1 MATSS
6 LLSQAQNAGPKNF
19 TPNQSPLSFDATQIF
34 REELILKNLKPY
46 KIEGI
51 NSEPQGTV
59 VYQQSQPDLSATEV
73 LFNLDGLG
81 FSPIFRNL
89 NPDATVIPST
99 YTAYN
104 ILKNNNPT
112 GNNGSLSQD
121 SYLAKIGSQVLKK
134 SLLETK
140 SYYLDQEI
148 LKQNSVSFKITTP
161 NQNDTFES
169 KLQGAYTPTSPIPGD
184 YFLDGLNKRTT
195 DTLGEAINLIAGR
208 STLVGGVFNGS
219 LTRAI
224 TPSQLFLQNTD
235 DGQKGIM
242 FSNLSYNI
250 YRPAY
255 GDSIATGIGGNLL
268 TTGINNLLD
277 NFGVQLPGAYY
288 VGSSISEP
296 TFATS
301 PINAVP
307 IDVFGRDTQAIV
319 YGPDVLGKDYE
330 GNEGSIKFG
339 LQSKPLI
346 NQGSIEGDLIWVS
359 PKYKGGNDQLWS
371 TNIDFKPGSIL
382 DDTQRLIKAADTL
395 QGDAR
400 LRHVGNAINQTSKI
414 FNDGYKLLT
423 KGSQVKNVTYS
434 DGRAIVGEEY
444 CRIFTKDRPYRNYS
458 DLQIKDGIVDFGRRF
473 SNSVLNKSYNLNIY
487 PTKKTEN
494 GPNPSWLGEN
504 KVKKYMF
511 SIENLAW
518 KESKK
523 PGYSVQDL
531 PLCERGPN
539 GGRIMW
545 FAPYGLK
552 FNDNSTANWQ
562 DTTFL
567 GRPEPVYTY
576 RNTSRNGTLSWKI
589 VVDHPSVLNL
599 IVDKVLSNEI
609 DSNADQVLDS
619 FFAGCQQYDLYE
631 LAAKFNT
638 ASINDIQT
646 LQEVFLRA
654 TPEEQGLIISE
665 IPTTQD
671 SPATVTKNLETPPTP
686 PNFGDY
692 NGLGFYFDN
701 DIPKSG
707 SDPFNGTYNAYVGRK
722 QNYIDSTKEPN
733 KESISLFFDDIITN
747 NFEKIRNNDTG
758 LLVKISQAF
767 DENSVKDMEI
777 TFEGSASSSASV
789 DYNQKLS
796 VRRIESVKKYFE
808 EFQIDGDTKLKTL
821 IDSGKLK
828 IVTTPVGEL
837 ATDVTPIGNDSSFA
851 TIANCTEFPKVNGT
865 PITGPNSVFM
875 TQSMACRSV
884 RIKNINFTPAD
895 STVKDNGEDNS
906 GGQNGDGNNNGGTN
920 TLNLPGDKQSVKP
933 QPAVEVKRIPGLSKK
948 VLRMLLSECNYFQ
961 AIEQETPFLYQSLKE
976 KLKFFSPSFHST
988 TPEGL
993 NSRLTFL
1000 NQCLRPGDTIPVIG
1014 NDGRPI
1020 YNDAINTAFGTP
1032 PVLVLRVGDFYNTKI
1047 IPRNIQFS
1055 YDPLVLDMNREGIGV
1070 QPMIVDVT
1078 LTFDFIGGHGLA
1090 RPIEELQNALS
1101 FNYYANTEI
1110 YDERAT
1116 ATEDV
1121 SELDAIIEKSIIERP
1136 ITTGL
1141 NDVQNLVENGGGKTI
1156 GNTLST
1162 NSDGVNFSGSI
1173 DYREFL
1179 TTNNDIMEEY
1189 FINVFETSKSISET
1203 YNFYLWQYLNSNR
1216 EYTSGDVTNQN
1227 TNIFGRPKNTDEII
1241 NKLSEDVINS
1251 INDGTNVIV
1260 TSFTG
1265 RGFQDVVVRQVK
1277 QNLIDFINK
1286 VVKPEISIGIT
1297 QQLQTILTKENSL
1310 ISNIGKINFIYD
1322 YYDGYIKTNGTP
1334 LVYNLTGDTVS
1345 AFDDITPILSGV
1357 TGDLNDYYDL
1367 VINENIVFDFSN
1379 YTSVELIDNENTI
1392 TNIIEEKFFTLM
1404 SPYFV
1409 DNNKLKSL
1417 SDYIF
1422 PNGNIISAIDVNT
1435 PEPPKNFFDKL
1446 IGLIPGEQ
1454 NNISVRYKNTNKILN
1469 KTINDFS
1476 KNKDY
1481 KQKYEKYT
1489 KYRKISNG
1497 DNLEVMYSTTP
1508 TPPDSV
1514 KDELKK
1520 LYQSVPTGGNNFNG
1534 KIL

>member
-6 LLSQAQNAGPKNF
+6 LLYQAENAGPKKS

-34 REELILKNLKPY
+34 REELIVKNLKPY

-59 VYQQSQPDLSATEV
+59 VYQQSLPDLSATEV
-73 LFNLDGLG
+73 LFNVDTLG
-81 FSPIFRNL
+81 FTPIFRNL

-99 YTAYN
+99 YTAFN
-104 ILKNNNPT
+104 ILKSNNPS
-112 GNNGSLSQD
+112 GDNGSLSQD

-140 SYYLDQEI
+140 SFYIEQE
-148 LKQNSVSFKITTP
+148 LLNKNSVSFKITTP
-161 NQNDTFES
+161 TQNDTFES
-169 KLQGAYTPTSPIPGD
+169 KLEGAYTPTSSIPGD
-184 YFLDGLNKRTT
+184 YFLDSFNKRNT
-195 DTLGEAINLIAGR
+195 DTLGEAINLASGR

-235 DGQKGIM
+235 DGQKGIL
-242 FSNLSYNI
+242 FSNISYNI
-250 YRPAY
+250 FRPAY
-255 GDSIATGIGGNLL
+255 GDSIALGIGGNLL

-277 NFGVQLPGAYY
+277 NFGLQLPGAYY
-288 VGSSISEP
+288 VGSSVSEP
-296 TFATS
+296 SFATS

-307 IDVFGRDTQAIV
+307 IDVFGRDTQSIV

-330 GNEGSIKFG
+330 GNEGRIKFG
-339 LQSKPLI
+339 LASKPLI
-346 NQGSIEGDLIWVS
+346 NQGTIEGDLIWVS

-371 TNIDFKPGSIL
+371 TNIEFKPGSIL

-395 QGDAR
+395 QGEAR

-414 FNDGYKLLT
+414 FNDGYKQIT
-423 KGSQVKNVTYS
+423 KGSQVKSVTYT

-444 CRIFTKDRPYRNYS
+444 CRIFTKDRPYRNHS
-458 DLQIKDGIVDFGRRF
+458 DLQITDGIVDFGRRF

-487 PTKKTEN
+487 PTKATEN
-494 GPNPSWLGEN
+494 GTSPSWLGEN

-518 KESKK
+518 KDSKR

-567 GRPEPVYTY
+567 GRPEPIYTY
-576 RNTSRNGTLSWKI
+576 KSTSRNGTLSWKI

-599 IVDKVLSNEI
+599 IVDKVLANEI

-638 ASINDIQT
+638 ASINDIQS

-654 TPEEQGLIISE
+654 TPEEQLTIVTE
-665 IPTTQD
+665 IPKVPDTKENVTTSD
-671 SPATVTKNLETPPTP
+671 EKPPTP
-686 PNFGDY
+686 PNFDGFV
-692 NGLGFYFDN
+692 GIGFYFDN
-701 DIPKSG
+701 DVPKSG
-707 SDPFNGTYNAYVGRK
+707 SDSYLNTYNS
-722 QNYIDSTKEPN
+722 YISKKETYLNNTIEPN
-733 KESISLFFDDIITN
+733 KDSITIFFNDIIEN
-747 NFEKIRNNDTG
+747 NFDKIQNNESG
-758 LLVKISQAF
+758 LIKKIADAF
-767 DENSVKDMEI
+767 KTNSIKDMSI
-777 TFEGSASSSASV
+777 LFEGSASASASV
-789 DYNQKLS
+789 QYNANLS
-796 VRRIESVKKYFE
+796 QRRIESVKKYFE
-808 EFQIDGDTKLKTL
+808 EFQIGSGDNIISVKEY
-821 IDSGKLK
+821 IENGKLN
-828 IVTTPVGEL
+828 INTEPAGEL
-837 ATDVTPIGNDSSFA
+837 ATNVTPIGNNGSSVTVA
-851 TIANCTEFPKVNGT
+851 KCNENPIIGGKS
-865 PITGPNSVFM
+865 ITGPKSIYL

-884 RIKNINFTPAD
+884 RIKSISFTPAD
-895 STVKDNGEDNS
+895 PVEVVKPPAE
-906 GGQNGDGNNNGGTN
+906 QKKEEAE
-920 TLNLPGDKQSVKP
+920 LPGPKQSIKP
-933 QPAVEVKRIPGLSKK
+933 LPATEAKRIPGLSKK

-961 AIEQETPFLYQSLKE
+961 AIEQDTPFLYQSLKE

-1000 NQCLRPGDTIPVIG
+1000 NQCLRPGDTIPTIG

-1020 YNDAINTAFGTP
+1020 YNDAINTAFGRP
-1032 PVLVLRVGDFYNTKI
+1032 PVLVLRIGDFYNTKI
-1047 IPRNIQFS
+1047 IPRSIQFS

-1070 QPMIVDVT
+1070 QPMIADVT
-1078 LTFDFIGGHGLA
+1078 LSFDFIGGHGLA

-1101 FNYYANTEI
+1101 FNYYANTEV

-1136 ITTGL
+1136 PSTGTQT
-1141 NDVQNLVENGGGKTI
+1141 VQNTIQNSGGKTI
-1156 GNTLST
+1156 GNILTT
-1162 NSDGVNFSGSI
+1162 NSDGVNFSGAV

-1179 TTNNDIMEEY
+1179 TSNNDTLQDY

-1203 YNFYLWQYLNSNR
+1203 YNFYLWQYINTNR
-1216 EYTSGDVTNQN
+1216 EFIEGDVTENN
-1227 TNIFGRPKNTDEII
+1227 TKIFGRPKNTDDII
-1241 NKLSEDVINS
+1241 NKLSEDVITS
-1251 INDGTNVIV
+1251 INDGTNIII
-1260 TSFTG
+1260 SGFTQ
-1265 RGFQDVVVRQVK
+1265 RGFQEPVIRQVK
-1277 QNLIDFINK
+1277 QKLIDFINK
-1286 VVKPEISIGIT
+1286 IVKPDISIGVT
-1297 QQLQTILTKENSL
+1297 QQLQNILTKENAL
-1310 ISNIGKINFIYD
+1310 ISNIGKINYIHS
-1322 YYDGYIKTNGTP
+1322 YYDGFVKTDGTP
-1334 LVYNLTGDTVS
+1334 LVYNLTGQTIS
-1345 AFDDITPILSGV
+1345 SFDDITPILSGV
-1357 TGDLNDYYDL
+1357 TTDLNDYYDL
-1367 VINENIVFDFSN
+1367 VRRADIQIVFN
-1379 YTSVELIDNENTI
+1379 YNIYDSVELIENGGNI
-1392 TNIIEEKFFTLM
+1392 TSKDEEKFFTIM

-1409 DNNKLKSL
+1409 DDNKLKSL

-1422 PNGNIISAIDVNT
+1422 PNGNIIGSVEVNT
-1435 PEPPKNFFDKL
+1435 PEPPKNFFDML
-1446 IGLIPGEQ
+1446 VGLTNGGDNPI
-1454 NNISVRYKNTNKILN
+1454 NSRYKNTNKVLN
-1469 KTINDFS
+1469 KRIDNFS
-1476 KNKDY
+1476 DNKDY
-1481 KQKYEKYT
+1481 RQKYEKYT
-1489 KYRKISNG
+1489 KYRKIGNG
-1497 DNLEVMYSTTP
+1497 KNLELIYSTTP
-1508 TPPDSV
+1508 TPPDSA
-1514 KDELKK
+1514 KNELKK
-1520 LYQSVPTGGNNFNG
+1520 LYQSVPTGGNKFNG

>member
-6 LLSQAQNAGPKNF
+6 LLYQAENAGPKKS

-34 REELILKNLKPY
+34 REELIVKNLKPY

-59 VYQQSQPDLSATEV
+59 VYQQSLPDLSATEV
-73 LFNLDGLG
+73 LFNVDTLG
-81 FSPIFRNL
+81 FTPIFRNL

-99 YTAYN
+99 YTAFN
-104 ILKNNNPT
+104 ILKSNNPS
-112 GNNGSLSQD
+112 GDNGSLSQD

-140 SYYLDQEI
+140 SFYIEQE
-148 LKQNSVSFKITTP
+148 LLNKNSVSFKITTP
-161 NQNDTFES
+161 TQNDTFES
-169 KLQGAYTPTSPIPGD
+169 KLEGAYTPTSSIPGD
-184 YFLDGLNKRTT
+184 YFLDSFNKRNT
-195 DTLGEAINLIAGR
+195 DTLGEAINLASGR

-235 DGQKGIM
+235 DGQKGIL
-242 FSNLSYNI
+242 FSNISYNI
-250 YRPAY
+250 FRPAY
-255 GDSIATGIGGNLL
+255 GDSIALGIGGNLL

-277 NFGVQLPGAYY
+277 NFGLQLPGAYY
-288 VGSSISEP
+288 VGSSVSEP
-296 TFATS
+296 SFATS

-307 IDVFGRDTQAIV
+307 IDVFGRDTQSIV

-330 GNEGSIKFG
+330 GNEGRIKFG
-339 LQSKPLI
+339 LASKPLI
-346 NQGSIEGDLIWVS
+346 NQGTIEGDLIWVS

-395 QGDAR
+395 QGEAR

-414 FNDGYKLLT
+414 FNDGYKQIT
-423 KGSQVKNVTYS
+423 KGSQVKSVTYT

-444 CRIFTKDRPYRNYS
+444 CRIFTKDRPYRNHS
-458 DLQIKDGIVDFGRRF
+458 DLQITDGIVDFGRRF

-487 PTKKTEN
+487 PTKATEN
-494 GPNPSWLGEN
+494 GTSPSWLGEN

-518 KESKK
+518 KDSKR

-567 GRPEPVYTY
+567 GRPEPIYTY
-576 RNTSRNGTLSWKI
+576 KSTSRNGTLSWKI

-599 IVDKVLSNEI
+599 IVDKVLANEI

-638 ASINDIQT
+638 ASINDIQS

-654 TPEEQGLIISE
+654 TPEEQLTIVTE
-665 IPTTQD
+665 IPKVPDTKENVTTSD
-671 SPATVTKNLETPPTP
+671 EKPPTP
-686 PNFGDY
+686 PNFDGFV
-692 NGLGFYFDN
+692 GIGFYFDN
-701 DIPKSG
+701 DVPKSG
-707 SDPFNGTYNAYVGRK
+707 SDSYLNTYNS
-722 QNYIDSTKEPN
+722 YISKKETYLNNTIEPN
-733 KESISLFFDDIITN
+733 KDSITIFFNDIIEN
-747 NFEKIRNNDTG
+747 NFDKIQNNESG
-758 LLVKISQAF
+758 LIKKIADAF
-767 DENSVKDMEI
+767 KTNSIKDMSI
-777 TFEGSASSSASV
+777 LFEGSASASASV
-789 DYNQKLS
+789 QYNANLS
-796 VRRIESVKKYFE
+796 QRRIESVKKYFE
-808 EFQIDGDTKLKTL
+808 EFQIGSGDNIISVKEY
-821 IDSGKLK
+821 IENGKLN
-828 IVTTPVGEL
+828 INTEPAGEL
-837 ATDVTPIGNDSSFA
+837 ATNVTPIGNNGSSVTVA
-851 TIANCTEFPKVNGT
+851 KCNENPIIGGKS
-865 PITGPNSVFM
+865 ITGPKSIYL

-884 RIKNINFTPAD
+884 RIKSISFTPAD
-895 STVKDNGEDNS
+895 PVEVVKPPAE
-906 GGQNGDGNNNGGTN
+906 QKKEEAE
-920 TLNLPGDKQSVKP
+920 LPGPKQSIKP
-933 QPAVEVKRIPGLSKK
+933 LPATEAKRIPGLSKK

-961 AIEQETPFLYQSLKE
+961 AIEQDTPFLYQSLKE

-1000 NQCLRPGDTIPVIG
+1000 NQCLRPGDTIPTIG

-1020 YNDAINTAFGTP
+1020 YNDAINTAFGRP
-1032 PVLVLRVGDFYNTKI
+1032 PVLVLRIGDFYNTKI
-1047 IPRNIQFS
+1047 IPRSIQFS

-1070 QPMIVDVT
+1070 QPMIADVT
-1078 LTFDFIGGHGLA
+1078 LSFDFIGGHGLA

-1101 FNYYANTEI
+1101 FNYYANTEV

-1136 ITTGL
+1136 PSTGTQT
-1141 NDVQNLVENGGGKTI
+1141 VQNTIQNSGGKTI
-1156 GNTLST
+1156 GNILTT
-1162 NSDGVNFSGSI
+1162 NSDGVNFSGAV

-1179 TTNNDIMEEY
+1179 TSNNDTLQDY

-1203 YNFYLWQYLNSNR
+1203 YNFYLWQYINTNR
-1216 EYTSGDVTNQN
+1216 EFIEGDVTENN
-1227 TNIFGRPKNTDEII
+1227 TKIFGRPKNTDDII
-1241 NKLSEDVINS
+1241 NKLSEDVITS
-1251 INDGTNVIV
+1251 INDGTNIII
-1260 TSFTG
+1260 SGFTQ
-1265 RGFQDVVVRQVK
+1265 RGFQEPVIRQVK
-1277 QNLIDFINK
+1277 QKLIDFINK
-1286 VVKPEISIGIT
+1286 IVKPDISIGVT
-1297 QQLQTILTKENSL
+1297 QQLQNILTKENAL
-1310 ISNIGKINFIYD
+1310 ISNIGKINYIHS
-1322 YYDGYIKTNGTP
+1322 YYDGFVKTDGTP
-1334 LVYNLTGDTVS
+1334 LVYNLTGQTIS
-1345 AFDDITPILSGV
+1345 SFDDITPILSGV
-1357 TGDLNDYYDL
+1357 TTDLNDYYDL
-1367 VINENIVFDFSN
+1367 VRRADIQIVFN
-1379 YTSVELIDNENTI
+1379 YNIYDSVELIENGGNI
-1392 TNIIEEKFFTLM
+1392 TSKDEEKFFTIM

-1409 DNNKLKSL
+1409 DDNKLKSL

-1422 PNGNIISAIDVNT
+1422 PNGNIIGSVEVNT
-1435 PEPPKNFFDKL
+1435 PEPPKNFFDML
-1446 IGLIPGEQ
+1446 VGLTNGGDNPI
-1454 NNISVRYKNTNKILN
+1454 NSRYKNTNKVLN
-1469 KTINDFS
+1469 KRIDNFS
-1476 KNKDY
+1476 DNKDY
-1481 KQKYEKYT
+1481 RQKYEKYT
-1489 KYRKISNG
+1489 KYRKIGNG
-1497 DNLEVMYSTTP
+1497 KNLELIYSTTP
-1508 TPPDSV
+1508 TPPDSA
-1514 KDELKK
+1514 KNELKK
-1520 LYQSVPTGGNNFNG
+1520 LYQSVPTGGNKFNG